1 MSEAAGLGEAVAAL
15 RAGDAIG
22 FPTETVYGLGADART
37 PAAVRRIFAL
47 KGRPATHPLIVHLAD
62 AAVLGEWAARIP
74 EAAQRLATAFWPGP
88 LTLILPRA
96 AGVLD
101 EVTGGQATVGLR
113 VPSHPLALRLLAA
126 FGGGIAAPSAN
137 RFGRV
142 SPTSAAHVRAEFGSA
157 VALVL
162 DGGDSS
168 VGLES
173 TIVSCVDELLLLR
186 PGGIALTDLEAV
198 AGPIRRAER
207 GEGPR
212 ASGTLLAHYAPRT
225 PLRLLSSEAL
235 GSAAGASVAVLARSP
250 RPAEYSGPLWIE
262 AGRDAVRFGHDL
274 YADLRRLDASGAA
287 TIVVEQVPAGDGWDA
302 VRDRLARAAAACD
315 AEDLA

>member
-1 MSEAAGLGEAVAAL
+1 
-15 RAGDAIG
+15 
-22 FPTETVYGLGADART
+22 
-37 PAAVRRIFAL
+37 
-47 KGRPATHPLIVHLAD
+47 LIVHLPD
-62 AAVLGEWAARIP
+62 AAALGAWAARVP
-74 EAAQRLATAFWPGP
+74 AAAERLARAFWPGP

-96 AGVLD
+96 KGVID
-101 EVTGGQATVGLR
+101 EVTGGQPTVGLR
-113 VPSHPLALRLLAA
+113 VPSHPLALALLGA

-142 SPTSAAHVRAEFGSA
+142 SPTTAAHVRAEFGA
-157 VALVL
+157 EVPLVL
-162 DGGDSS
+162 DGGDCS

-186 PGGIALTDLEAV
+186 PGGIALPDLEAI

-212 ASGTLLAHYAPRT
+212 ASGTLAAHYAPRT
-225 PLRLLSSEAL
+225 PLRVLAAEAL
-235 GSAAGASVAVLARSP
+235 RASAGASVAVLARSA
-250 RPAEYSGPLWIE
+250 RPADYAGPLWIE
-262 AGRDAVRFGHDL
+262 AAAGAAGFGHDL

-287 TIVVEQVPAGDGWDA
+287 AILVEEVPAGAPWDA